1 MAFRAHDCFNLVM
14 GREIKKTLNAGR
26 RGDFARNRTGLAM
39 LDLSNGEVDTFVGKR
54 TLDKEYRCMKHIL
67 VEEERLQIIQMGQLH
82 ITLYVPQQYTGGDA
96 QLLVILHQQLYIP
109 L

>member
-1 MAFRAHDCFNLVM
+1 MAFRAHDCFYLMM

-26 RGDFARNRTGLAM
+26 RGDFARNRTGLSM

-54 TLDKEYRCMKHIL
+54 TLDKEYRGMKHIV
-67 VEEERLQIIQMGQLH
+67 VEKEGLEVIQVGQLH
-82 ITLYVPQQYTGGDA
+82 ITLYVPQQYTGGNA
-96 QLLVILHQQLYIP
+96 QFLIILHQQLYIP

>member
-1 MAFRAHDCFNLVM
+1 MAFCAHNCFYLMM

-54 TLDKEYRCMKHIL
+54 TLDKEYRGMKHIV
-67 VEEERLQIIQMGQLH
+67 VEKECLQIVQMGQLY

-96 QLLVILHQQLYIP
+96 QLLVIFHQQLYIP